1 MEGLPS
7 LPFCEEFLIHIQ
19 PWPSHWPWPNARHG
33 TPRAVGLFSVIQN
46 CTNHGEN
53 EGSLGC
59 CGWNLHQAFCWMQIK
74 AWTLE
79 VLAFWYHRI
88 ASQKGWCNQ
97 CSRWL
102 AKTKKGMSVLQCL
115 PSLWDRLTYP
125 SLLQVPSVVPSSLTG
140 VFDSGPRKRTACKQ
154 RKMSALTLRFH
165 STFVCP
171 HSQYLAMTCYP
182 PCCFAFC
189 VDPASAS
196 FSTSRRSPSE

>member
-7 LPFCEEFLIHIQ
+7 LPFCGEEFLIHIQ

-59 CGWNLHQAFCWMQIK
+59 CGCNLHQAFCWMQIK

-79 VLAFWYHRI
+79 VLAVWYHRI

-115 PSLWDRLTYP
+115 PSLSFDI
-125 SLLQVPSVVPSSLTG
+125 SLSPAGAISSSKFFNRSLRQWSAEEDCLQAEKNVGLDSSVPQYFCLP
-140 VFDSGPRKRTACKQ
+140 PY
-154 RKMSALTLRFH
+154 
-165 STFVCP
+165 
-171 HSQYLAMTCYP
+171 SQYLAMTCYP

-189 VDPASAS
+189 DPASAS